1 MASSAT
7 PATTPPLPRL
17 QVLDR
22 SAPHAFTK
30 PAKRINEGQDVSRF
44 LQSLAYRDIGVFLLQ
59 LNHAL
64 VPRNQP
70 SSSLPLTFPLTPSR
84 QSSTTPSIK
93 ALQHLLS
100 TVESYLEEA
109 PPDPGPRR
117 FGNVSF
123 RTWFQLMEER
133 VGGLLDEGLLG
144 QVLKIGDGVGAK
156 EEVTN
161 YFVGSFGSSQRLD
174 YGTGHELSFLAF
186 LGSLWKLGYFED
198 GDQGGEIEREIV
210 LSVIEP

>member
-1 MASSAT
+1 MASLASRI
-7 PATTPPLPRL
+7 LPKL
-17 QVLDR
+17 EVLDL
-22 SAPHAFTK
+22 SKKHATFIEPVK
-30 PAKRINEGQDVSRF
+30 CINEGQDVSRF
-44 LQSLAYRDIGVFLLQ
+44 LKSQAYRDIGIFILQ

-70 SSSLPLTFPLTPSR
+70 SSSLPLTFPLTPAR
-84 QSSTTPSIK
+84 QSSTTPSIQ
-93 ALQHLLS
+93 ALQSLLK
-100 TVESYLEEA
+100 TVEAYLDEA

-123 RTWFQLMEER
+123 RTWYKLLEER

-144 QVLKIGDGVGAK
+144 ETMQAANGAK
-156 EEVTN
+156 LEVSR
-161 YFVGSFGSSQRLD
+161 YLLGAFGSSQRLD

-186 LGSLWKLGYFED
+186 LGSLWKLGYFKDGAQD
-198 GDQGGEIEREIV
+198 GDIEREIV